1 MGSHLSS
8 TPRAEIWTAL
18 LLGPLT
24 KTHTTRTNTKWGLKT
39 SSQTKGGND
48 DARESGAEGKKD
60 REKPE
65 NETKIKQKVL
75 QRLKGEFFFCF
86 LFFWSMEKQKQ
97 KGTKTCKRDIEQ
109 DATPHNFLLKML
121 PSFSFFLDFSLCA
134 HASASFKYLSASPLS
149 I

>member
-24 KTHTTRTNTKWGLKT
+24 KTHTTRTNTEWGLKT

-75 QRLKGEFFFCF
+75 QRLKGEFFFVFCF
-86 LFFWSMEKQKQ
+86 FGQWKNRSKKALKRANATSN
-97 KGTKTCKRDIEQ
+97 KTPRRTISSSKCFR
-109 DATPHNFLLKML
+109 LSL
-121 PSFSFFLDFSLCA
+121 SFSISLSVLTHPHPSNIC
-134 HASASFKYLSASPLS
+134 PPRR
-149 I
+149 